1 MKDKKVNEGLK
12 KVKGTEEVKPKSV
25 WFKIATWIV
34 TYL

>member
-1 MKDKKVNEGLK
+1 MRANKVKVGLK
-12 KVKGTEEVKPKSV
+12 KVKETEEVKPKSV